1 VTCEPGAPIHA
12 EELHATDQ
20 VKIWWGEAPQPPME
34 DWIYYDDGN
43 YSDAIGTGGS
53 TVYWAAMFPANSIS
67 GYAGTNLTKVAMYED
82 PTLNIDAITT
92 YIYLGGNNTPGTLVS
107 TQTFNPT
114 GAEGF
119 HEVTL
124 NTPVGIDGTQ
134 NLWIVFS
141 EYGTYPATGCA
152 NTGDANGRWISTDG
166 VEWDDVATYGLD
178 YTWMIRGFV
187 TNQAKGGMVENI
199 ALAPITPASVET
211 SHMTL
216 GRSGRE
222 QITPADLSF
231 MNRSSIVN
239 YNVYRSDDNDEYA
252 LVGTVP
258 AVEGQT
264 YYEYIDTPA
273 SAGTYYYMVKA
284 EYSDGCE
291 SDGAPAFDNPDQD
304 YVTANVDAIGENDG
318 NVALYPNPTSGN
330 VTIEAAGMS
339 RITVVSVLGQVVF
352 DTELNADNYTLNM
365 AQFNAGMYM
374 VRIYSE
380 NGVTVKRVTVMK

>member
-1 VTCEPGAPIHA
+1 
-12 EELHATDQ
+12 
-20 VKIWWGEAPQPPME
+20 
-34 DWIYYDDGN
+34 
-43 YSDAIGTGGS
+43 
-53 TVYWAAMFPANSIS
+53 MFPANTIA

-82 PTLNIDAITT
+82 PTLNTQAITT
-92 YIYLGGNNTPGTLVS
+92 YVYLGGSNAPGTLVS

-124 NTPVGIDGTQ
+124 DTPVGIDGTQ

-152 NTGDANGRWISTDG
+152 STGDANGRWISIDG
-166 VEWDDVATYGLD
+166 VEWEDVASYGLN

-199 ALAPITPASVET
+199 ALAPITPAQVET
-211 SHMTL
+211 SNMTL
-216 GRSGRE
+216 GRSGRVE
-222 QITPADLSF
+222 STPADLSF
-231 MNRSSIVN
+231 MNRAEIVT
-239 YNVYRSDDNDEYA
+239 YNVYRSDDNVGYA
-252 LVGTVP
+252 LIGTVP

-264 YYEYIDTPA
+264 YYEYFDTPEA
-273 SAGTYYYMVKA
+273 AGTYYYMVKA
-284 EYSDGCE
+284 EYENGCE
-291 SDGAPAFDNPDQD
+291 SDGAPAFDNPDQN
-304 YVTANVDAIGENDG
+304 YVTANVDAIGENDS

-339 RITVVSVLGQVVF
+339 RITVMSVLGQVVF
-352 DTELNADNYTLNM
+352 DAELNADNYTLNM
-365 AQFNAGMYM
+365 AQFNAGMYL

-380 NGVTVKRVTVMK
+380 NGVTVKRVTVIE